1 MTYWEPVRTLSS
13 HLEPRE
19 HAAWICD
26 GCERDDAYCECE
38 QCEGC
43 HEYAKCHTVRS
54 GDEIMTLCADCRKE
68 SP

>member
-1 MTYWEPVRTLSS
+1 MTYWEPVRTPSS

-19 HAAWICD
+19 SAPWVCD
-26 GCERDDAYCECE
+26 RCERDDAYCECE

-43 HEYAKCHTVRS
+43 HEYAKTETVQS
-54 GDEIMTLCADCRKE
+54 GDEIMTLCKTCQED